1 MRPGRGSRNHLR
13 NRFQPLDDRICRQTH
28 FDQYRAWEVQGVVG
42 RNPIGRER
50 LHQIRGNRKN
60 SGSHHRYRLPLARR
74 RSPGPNFLEVAK
86 FPEITFVNNRIE
98 KQAENY
104 FLLGVLTMH
113 GVAKEVRI
121 PFTYSGKATDQAGVT
136 RIGMGLGR
144 D

>member
-1 MRPGRGSRNHLR
+1 M
-13 NRFQPLDDRICRQTH
+13 
-28 FDQYRAWEVQGVVG
+28 
-42 RNPIGRER
+42 
-50 LHQIRGNRKN
+50 
-60 SGSHHRYRLPLARR
+60 
-74 RSPGPNFLEVAK
+74 AK